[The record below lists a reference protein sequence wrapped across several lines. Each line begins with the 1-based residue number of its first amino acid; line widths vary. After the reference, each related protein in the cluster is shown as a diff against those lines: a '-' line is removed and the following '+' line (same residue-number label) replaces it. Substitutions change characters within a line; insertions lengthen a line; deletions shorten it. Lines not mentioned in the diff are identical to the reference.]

1 MKYLF
6 LLLTALIVFTGCQSA
21 STKIT
26 GSGVSDVTAEIKEV
40 SPAEA
45 QKAVSKAYSQ
55 FIDVR
60 TVEEYA
66 DGHAAR
72 AENIPLDTL
81 TASFDR
87 LEKNEPVY
95 IICQTG
101 NRSKQAANIL
111 RDAGFKNL
119 VNVSGGTAAWQ
130 AAGLPMET
138 KPPHSV
144 PPKK

>member
-1 MKYLF
+1 MKYLVF
-6 LLLTALIVFTGCQSA
+6 LALSFLALTNCQSA
-21 STKIT
+21 STRNT
-26 GSGVSDVTAEIKEV
+26 DFGVPNVAAEIKEV